1 MYFYQ
6 YIILYLLTLNI
17 FVNANLPKWYQAWID
32 ADWERISLTLE
43 IN

>member
-6 YIILYLLTLNI
+6 CIVLHLLTLNI
-17 FVNANLPKWYQAWID
+17 FVNANLPERYQAWID

-43 IN
+43 MN